1 MASWSIES
9 SLGKFDPTN
18 YPGAVYDNFCEFVD
32 SYAYVHLAITKE
44 PPESA
49 NTQDL
54 RAAWHEQNKR
64 HQFLGH
70 FTSHNLQKD
79 FEDSVPKSERH
90 HLFQEHGGLN
100 SKNVIN

>member
-1 MASWSIES
+1 MES

-32 SYAYVHLAITKE
+32 SYAYMYEAAVTKE

-54 RAAWHEQNKR
+54 RPTWHEQNKGVS
-64 HQFLGH
+64 F
-70 FTSHNLQKD
+70 
-79 FEDSVPKSERH
+79 
-90 HLFQEHGGLN
+90 
-100 SKNVIN
+100 